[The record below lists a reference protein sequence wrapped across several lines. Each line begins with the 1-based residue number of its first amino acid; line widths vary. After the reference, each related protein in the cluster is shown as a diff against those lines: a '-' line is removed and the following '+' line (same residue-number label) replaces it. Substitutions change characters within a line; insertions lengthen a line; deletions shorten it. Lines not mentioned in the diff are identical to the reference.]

1 MIKDIHDNNIEAWFQ
16 DIVEVTRPSNI
27 EGLIGNVNEINLR
40 DSKAQSQQQMEAHR
54 ESLKREVSLTIFSQ
68 KKFIMTVAARLQEDK
83 SNFYERFLN
92 FKA

>member
-54 ESLKREVSLTIFSQ
+54 ESLKRES
-68 KKFIMTVAARLQEDK
+68 KKIYYDRRSKVIGRQEQ
-83 SNFYERFLN
+83 FLREISK
-92 FKA
+92 F